1 MKNISIEKTE
11 VRSSLEVWDFMQ
23 DRQSDR
29 HSKLQ
34 AYCSLLNKAAV
45 RYVPN
50 SVPKGSIPKLKEYQ
64 FVTTISE
71 LAEEWHWHRA
81 TVRSFLDKLTTL
93 GQLDK
98 EPLVKSFVIS
108 MHCMTNGKPSNL
120 EVVHHLDFM
129 IDYTISLWSS
139 GKANNHDV
147 AKMCVH
153 ITACGI
159 EHFKST
165 VPDCNADMLR
175 NAEDEIIR
183 TFICSLTASLFHASK
198 QMVEYTV
205 LCDLLYSFFV
215 EQLSQKWEALLLLL
229 EELPLVVLKGVPTT
243 LKLVS
248 EESSKSFQQI
258 CSTYRQLSDGGL
270 SRSNGSDA
278 AEQHSGI

>member
-1 MKNISIEKTE
+1 MALASSHSKKFLRQTYNARPIGQRTSCKKLRNLHALYDQRQAFKSGS
-11 VRSSLEVWDFMQ
+11 RSSL
-23 DRQSDR
+23 
-29 HSKLQ
+29 
-34 AYCSLLNKAAV
+34 
-45 RYVPN
+45 
-50 SVPKGSIPKLKEYQ
+50 
-64 FVTTISE
+64 
-71 LAEEWHWHRA
+71 
-81 TVRSFLDKLTTL
+81 
-93 GQLDK
+93 
-98 EPLVKSFVIS
+98 
-108 MHCMTNGKPSNL
+108 
-120 EVVHHLDFM
+120 
-129 IDYTISLWSS
+129 SLWSS

-198 QMVEYTV
+198 QKVEYTV

>member
-71 LAEEWHWHRA
+71 LAEEW
-81 TVRSFLDKLTTL
+81 
-93 GQLDK
+93 
-98 EPLVKSFVIS
+98 
-108 MHCMTNGKPSNL
+108 HCMTNGKPSNL

-198 QMVEYTV
+198 QKVEYTV

>member
-159 EHFKST
+159 EHFK
-165 VPDCNADMLR
+165 
-175 NAEDEIIR
+175 
-183 TFICSLTASLFHASK
+183 
-198 QMVEYTV
+198 
-205 LCDLLYSFFV
+205 
-215 EQLSQKWEALLLLL
+215 LLLSA
-229 EELPLVVLKGVPTT
+229 KT
-243 LKLVS
+243 
-248 EESSKSFQQI
+248 F
-258 CSTYRQLSDGGL
+258 
-270 SRSNGSDA
+270 
-278 AEQHSGI
+278 

>member
-183 TFICSLTASLFHASK
+183 MPANK
-198 QMVEYTV
+198 
-205 LCDLLYSFFV
+205 
-215 EQLSQKWEALLLLL
+215 
-229 EELPLVVLKGVPTT
+229 
-243 LKLVS
+243 
-248 EESSKSFQQI
+248 
-258 CSTYRQLSDGGL
+258 R
-270 SRSNGSDA
+270 
-278 AEQHSGI
+278 

>member
-1 MKNISIEKTE
+1 MKNISIEETE
-11 VRSSLEVWDFMQ
+11 VRSSLEVLDFMQ

-34 AYCSLLNKAAV
+34 AYCSLLNKAAA
-45 RYVPN
+45 RYVPD
-50 SVPKGSIPKLKEYQ
+50 SVPKGSIPELQEYQ
-64 FVTTISE
+64 FITTISE

-98 EPLVKSFVIS
+98 EPLVKSFIIS
-108 MHCMTNGKPSNL
+108 MHCLNNGNPSKV

-129 IDYTISLWSS
+129 IDYTVSLWSS
-139 GKANNHDV
+139 GKTNNHDA

-153 ITACGI
+153 IIACGI
-159 EHFKST
+159 EHFKSI
-165 VPDCNADMLR
+165 VPDCSVDMLR
-175 NAEDEIIR
+175 NAEDEIVR
-183 TFICSLTASLFHASK
+183 TFISSLTTSLFKASK
-198 QMVEYTV
+198 QKVQSTA

-215 EQLSQKWEALLLLL
+215 EQLSRDWEALLLLL
-229 EELPLVVLKGVPTT
+229 EELPKVVLKGVPAT

-258 CSTYRQLSDGGL
+258 CSTYRQLSDGNL
-270 SRSNGSDA
+270 GSSISSDE
-278 AEQHSGI
+278 AEQHSGL

>member
-1 MKNISIEKTE
+1 
-11 VRSSLEVWDFMQ
+11 
-23 DRQSDR
+23 
-29 HSKLQ
+29 
-34 AYCSLLNKAAV
+34 
-45 RYVPN
+45 
-50 SVPKGSIPKLKEYQ
+50 
-64 FVTTISE
+64 
-71 LAEEWHWHRA
+71 
-81 TVRSFLDKLTTL
+81 
-93 GQLDK
+93 
-98 EPLVKSFVIS
+98 

-198 QMVEYTV
+198 QKVEYTV

-270 SRSNGSDA
+270 SRSNGSYA